1 MINRRTLIPTIFAV
15 ALVALSLPALAAAQG
30 GYYGHDRDDDS
41 YRRDDNRRYGNY
53 DQRRLRE
60 SVKRL
65 ENLSD
70 DFRKRLDRSLDRSR
84 YDDSRREDNINNVAR
99 EFQNAA
105 DTLEDRFDSGRNLN
119 RSSNEAR
126 RVLQLGMQLDRVMGR
141 NRFDNRVESEW
152 TRIRQELRYVADA
165 YGFNMLDF
173 KDSYYRRDDDNN
185 RRRGNNRR
193 NW

>member
-30 GYYGHDRDDDS
+30 GYYG
-41 YRRDDNRRYGNY
+41 RDDNRRYSNY

-70 DFRKRLDRSLDRSR
+70 NFRKHLDSSLDRSR

-99 EFQNAA
+99 DFQNAA
-105 DTLEDRFDSGRNLN
+105 DTLEDRFDNGKNLN

-152 TRIRQELRYVADA
+152 ARIRQELRYVADA
-165 YGFNMLDF
+165 YGFNMSDF
-173 KDSYYRRDDDNN
+173 NDNYYRRDDDN

-193 NW
+193 Y

>member
-15 ALVALSLPALAAAQG
+15 ALIALSLPALAAAQG
-30 GYYGHDRDDDS
+30 GSYGRNRD
-41 YRRDDNRRYGNY
+41 DDNRRYGNY

-70 DFRKRLDRSLDRSR
+70 NFRKHLDRTLDRSR
-84 YDDSRREDNINNVAR
+84 YDDSRREDNINNVAG
-99 EFQNAA
+99 EFHNAA
-105 DTLEDRFDSGRNLN
+105 DTLEDRFDNGRNLN

-152 TRIRQELRYVADA
+152 ARIRQELRYVADA
-165 YGFNMLDF
+165 YGFNMSDF
-173 KDSYYRRDDDNN
+173 NDSYYRRDDDNN

-193 NW
+193 Y